1 MGVVPLSKTLPYLCG
16 IKGCKHFKKPILA
29 DITQIKTHL
38 MRDHDFKEY
47 QEASF
52 ENKLTS
58 SKLFRSRIYFVN
70 LLCNYGLDRGSAQ

>member
-1 MGVVPLSKTLPYLCG
+1 MGVFPLSKALPYLCP
-16 IKGCKHFKKPILA
+16 IKKCNHFKEPILA

-47 QEASF
+47 QETAF
-52 ENKLTS
+52 ENRLTS
-58 SKLFRSRIYFVN
+58 SKLFRSRIFFVN